1 MENQP
6 EQQTPQPG
14 DKKAKKKPSLL
25 LIVLILGTIGLVAQL
40 LWVNWP
46 KPVTEPEPLSSEL
59 ASVIDRLPG
68 TSDALIYAGLK
79 DIRQSAFWQEVI
91 PDTLKKMSWLQSD
104 EALGQI
110 IDETGFIP
118 ARDLDTLLLA
128 FQQQNTKKQKYLG
141 ILWGAFDETVTT
153 NYLQKKSIETRKYG
167 NEKCYALSD
176 TLWVC
181 RPGNRQILL
190 ANSPQLLRGFLEPEK
205 NFLVRDS
212 TTAAL
217 IDKAIYKSHFWFTLS
232 STNWTLGALQSL
244 TSGNKDVKTLGN
256 LNRIRQLALSLKF
269 NDGVEGQTEWIYRN
283 RTSAYFAS
291 TFLWGAIKLSSS
303 SGTRTTEP
311 TKALLKELDV
321 MQNLESVIVKTDL
334 PLSFFKPETK
344 NRENQQAVPNW
355 Q

>member
-6 EQQTPQPG
+6 EQSVQQIG
-14 DKKAKKKPSLL
+14 GEKKKKKPSLL
-25 LIVLILGTIGLVAQL
+25 LITLVIGTIGLIAQL

-46 KPVTEPEPLSSEL
+46 KPVADPESLNAEL
-59 ASVIDRLPG
+59 VAVIDRLPG

-79 DIRQSAFWQEVI
+79 DIKQSPFWQEVM
-91 PDTLKKMSWLQSD
+91 PDSLKEMNWLQTNQ
-104 EALGQI
+104 ALRQVV
-110 IDETGFIP
+110 DETGFVP
-118 ARDLDTLLLA
+118 ARDLDTLLIA

-141 ILWGAFDETVTT
+141 ILWGAFEDKLTT
-153 NYLQKKSIETRKYG
+153 GYLEEKSIETKLYG
-167 NEKCYALSD
+167 NEECYALSD

-181 RPGNRQILL
+181 RPENRQVIL
-190 ANSPQLLRGFLEPEK
+190 ANSEQLLRGFLEPEK
-205 NFLVRDS
+205 NFLDRDQ
-212 TTAAL
+212 TTATL

-256 LNRIRQLALSLKF
+256 LNRIKQLALSLKF
-269 NDGVEGQTEWIYRN
+269 DDGVEGHTEWIYQN

-303 SGTRTTEP
+303 SGTRTAEP
-311 TKALLKELDV
+311 AKAFLKELDV

-334 PLSFFKPETK
+334 PLSFFRSEMENGE
-344 NRENQQAVPNW
+344 NR
-355 Q
+355 